1 MKISGFSMIEPVF
14 VIVILG
20 VLAAVA
26 VPRFVTTRT
35 DAQVAM
41 ARSDIASTL
50 KAIPAR
56 IFAENLDPTV
66 STPAGFSSWGEWMID
81 TGGMDKS
88 RWTVKDLNGN
98 SQHPGISPLG
108 NIANKSGGGNTTGDC
123 GTVVY
128 IDITNGNLIF
138 DPQHLQ
144 SGNNPAGSGGTFC
157 TTLKNSYPSNSNRI
171 IPLVTTG
178 AVKF

>member
-1 MKISGFSMIEPVF
+1 MKRHGFSMIELVF

-41 ARSDIASTL
+41 ARSDIASVL

-56 IFAENLDPTV
+56 VFAENLDPTQ

-81 TGGMDKS
+81 TGGLDRG
-88 RWTVKDLNGN
+88 RWKTVGN
-98 SQHPGISPLG
+98 SNNGIEPIG
-108 NIANKSGGGNTTGDC
+108 NVTQNNGSINTTGGC
-123 GTVVY
+123 G
-128 IDITNGNLIF
+128 DIIRLDTATGNLIF
-138 DPQHLQ
+138 DPGKIAAT
-144 SGNNPAGSGGTFC
+144 STGGNNGGTFC
-157 TTLKNSYPSNSNRI
+157 VTLKNSYPSNSNRI
-171 IPLVTTG
+171 IPLATTG